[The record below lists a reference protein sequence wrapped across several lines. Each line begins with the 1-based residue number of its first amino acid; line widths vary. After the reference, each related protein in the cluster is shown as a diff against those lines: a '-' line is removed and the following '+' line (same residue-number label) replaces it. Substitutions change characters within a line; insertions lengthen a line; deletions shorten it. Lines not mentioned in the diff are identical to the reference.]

1 MGAQGENIYRNAL
14 LAGSLGF
21 ITFGWDAGVLGGILL
36 TTEFQTAMGF
46 PDTTIISMIAST
58 FLLASWFGCIIV
70 ATLGMLLGRRTWII
84 IGNLIQILGTIISA
98 SSFSYGQLIA
108 GRVFIGIGNGFLTSM
123 IPIYVAE
130 MAVRTNTRGRGV
142 NAMIAA
148 ASGGTALAYW
158 VDFGMVFANSQ
169 AVWRFPV
176 AFQIVWS
183 LCTIAVIFP
192 NPDTPRYYYAKGLIA
207 DGDALLERLY
217 TESIATP
224 EVQQA
229 KLSILASLELERAE
243 SASLRLKDFFW
254 DTSEMQAARRI
265 RTGMILIGVAYL
277 MGIDMIFYY
286 MTTIFQVY
294 IGLAPL
300 TASALSGAATT
311 VLTISNYLGVYFM
324 ERLGR
329 RTWLIGGAAAQTV
342 FLAIFTGLLSSP
354 GPHTGAAA
362 AAMLF
367 CWISVF
373 GPTWGPVT
381 YVYAS
386 EIMPLRYR
394 HLGFALSVSC
404 QWVMAFITVFAGPIA
419 IANPSVGWKTWIWF
433 LVFNALA
440 VPFVY
445 FCCPETRGQSLE
457 EIDLLFMSGALNDTD
472 AARTLKHETGFE
484 DEKTRSLDDEKSK
497 SLDDEKS
504 KSLDEEKAKSLG

>member
-1 MGAQGENIYRNAL
+1 MC
-14 LAGSLGF
+14 
-21 ITFGWDAGVLGGILL
+21 
-36 TTEFQTAMGF
+36 TA
-46 PDTTIISMIAST
+46 
-58 FLLASWFGCIIV
+58 
-70 ATLGMLLGRRTWII
+70 
-84 IGNLIQILGTIISA
+84 
-98 SSFSYGQLIA
+98 
-108 GRVFIGIGNGFLTSM
+108 
-123 IPIYVAE
+123 
-130 MAVRTNTRGRGV
+130 
-142 NAMIAA
+142 
-148 ASGGTALAYW
+148 
-158 VDFGMVFANSQ
+158 
-169 AVWRFPV
+169 
-176 AFQIVWS
+176 
-183 LCTIAVIFP
+183 
-192 NPDTPRYYYAKGLIA
+192 DTPRYYYAKGLIA

-354 GPHTGAAA
+354 GPQTGAAA

-381 YVYAS
+381 VS
-386 EIMPLRYR
+386 ETY
-394 HLGFALSVSC
+394 
-404 QWVMAFITVFAGPIA
+404 
-419 IANPSVGWKTWIWF
+419 
-433 LVFNALA
+433 
-440 VPFVY
+440 
-445 FCCPETRGQSLE
+445 
-457 EIDLLFMSGALNDTD
+457 
-472 AARTLKHETGFE
+472 
-484 DEKTRSLDDEKSK
+484 
-497 SLDDEKS
+497 
-504 KSLDEEKAKSLG
+504 